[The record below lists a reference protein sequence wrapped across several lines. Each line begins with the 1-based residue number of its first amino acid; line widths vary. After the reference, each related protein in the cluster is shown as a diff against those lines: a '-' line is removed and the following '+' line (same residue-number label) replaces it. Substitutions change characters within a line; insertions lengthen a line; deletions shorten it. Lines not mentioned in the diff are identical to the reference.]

1 MSCFD
6 DSVGGNPN
14 LCSSIS
20 CTMEKQKKKNAIVPI
35 VASVCVF
42 CILLL
47 NAAAICWI
55 IKKVNRRE
63 AMTKTMF
70 TNQG

>member
-1 MSCFD
+1 
-6 DSVGGNPN
+6 
-14 LCSSIS
+14 
-20 CTMEKQKKKNAIVPI
+20 MEKQKKKNAIVPI

-63 AMTKTMF
+63 AMTKTKF